1 MLPPRQTP
9 IRGQKQDDFR
19 RRDRYRSAGRI
30 TEGLHVVTSDS
41 SSSPTYTPLLAL
53 PWWDRIGPFLTALVD
68 DVSAELGVESR
79 SLYPFL
85 TPFVLWCWQ
94 TKALDL
100 DRQKMFRRSRI
111 ESFVINGMPGMSR
124 GTKNTVR
131 GKLLRVSEVVVT
143 EIPTTPLH
151 GIGRSTPT
159 PPYDA
164 KQRAELY
171 SWARTRGT
179 ATARRDASVLLAL
192 GLGAG
197 LPTRELLAV
206 RHRDVTL
213 DGSTVRVRDARRRTV
228 PVEDDWQPVLRRA
241 IDTLDHDDWLFRVGR
256 HSAASGQVAEFVRR
270 TATDLDIR
278 PARMRST
285 WLCERLA
292 KNTPVDTL
300 LLESG
305 VQTYASLDR
314 YRVFLPLL

>member
-1 MLPPRQTP
+1 
-9 IRGQKQDDFR
+9 
-19 RRDRYRSAGRI
+19 
-30 TEGLHVVTSDS
+30 VTSDS
-41 SSSPTYTPLLAL
+41 SSSSTYTPFLAL
-53 PWWDRIGPFLTALVD
+53 PWWDRIGPFLTALVE
-68 DVSAELGVESR
+68 DVSAELGVEPR
-79 SLYPFL
+79 SLYPSL

-111 ESFVINGMPGMSR
+111 ESFVINGMPGMSP

-131 GKLLRVSEVVVT
+131 GKLLRVSEAVVT
-143 EIPTTPLH
+143 EVPTAALR
-151 GIGRSTPT
+151 GIGRSSPT

-192 GLGAG
+192 GFGAG

-206 RHRDVTL
+206 RRQDVAL

-228 PVEDDWQPVLRRA
+228 PIVDDWQPVLRRA
-241 IDTLDHDDWLFRVGR
+241 IETLDQDDWVFRASR
-256 HSAASGQVAEFVRR
+256 HSAASGQVADFVRR

-285 WLCERLA
+285 WLCGRLA
-292 KNTPVDTL
+292 NNTPVDTL

-314 YRVFLPLL
+314 YRVFLPLH